1 MYFLRSKRFAAGL
14 RSLKPAANRPLVCYV
29 TDRKSLTHTGME
41 VSLTS
46 TILPNI
52 QLAVH
57 AGVDW
62 LQLREK
68 DLPAGQL
75 LELARATVH
84 LSKEQ
89 GAGTDHQL
97 QTIINDRLDVAL
109 AARAD
114 GVHLGRESAPVLDV
128 VRWCRAGNAPDRFV
142 IGVSCHSLEDARE
155 AETAKADYIFF
166 GPVFETPSKQAFGTP
181 QGIERLAEV
190 CRAVRLPIIAIGG
203 VDQENAALCIRAGAA
218 GIAAIR
224 IFQQSTDAKA
234 LTESVASMH
243 NLRREEP

>member
-14 RSLKPAANRPLVCYV
+14 RSLKPAANRPIVCYV
-29 TDRKSLTHTGME
+29 TDRKSLTGTGMG

-46 TILPNI
+46 TLLQNI

-62 LQLREK
+62 VQLREK

-75 LELARATVH
+75 VELARRAIH
-84 LSKEQ
+84 LIEEQ
-89 GAGTDHQL
+89 AAEAEYPPR
-97 QTIINDRLDVAL
+97 IIVNDRLDVAL
-109 AARAD
+109 AAHAD

-128 VRWCRAGNAPDRFV
+128 VRWCRAGNAPARFV
-142 IGVSCHSLEDARE
+142 IGVSCHSLEEARE

-166 GPVFETPSKQAFGTP
+166 GPVFDTPSKRAFGMP

-190 CRAVRLPIIAIGG
+190 CRAVQLNVIAIGG
-203 VDQENAALCIRAGAA
+203 VDQENAPACIRAGAA
-218 GIAAIR
+218 GIAAVR
-224 IFQQSTDAKA
+224 IFQQSRDAKA
-234 LTESVASMH
+234 VTESVASVH
-243 NLRREEP
+243 NLRGEEL